1 MNKEDF
7 RKLINEEIES
17 LNDSINYSIKKEENT
32 VKEFDYITCLISR
45 RIGLE
50 HLLYIIDNTKEE
62 E

>member
-17 LNDSINYSIKKEENT
+17 LNDSINYSIKKEENK

-50 HLLYIIDNTKEE
+50 NLLDKIEKLS
-62 E
+62 